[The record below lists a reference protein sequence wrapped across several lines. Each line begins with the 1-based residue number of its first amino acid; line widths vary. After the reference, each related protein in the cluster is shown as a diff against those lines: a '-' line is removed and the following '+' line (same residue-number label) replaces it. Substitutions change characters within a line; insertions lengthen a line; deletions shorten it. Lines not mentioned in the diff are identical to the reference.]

1 MAYTLLAPRPLWQR
15 YVAVLAYLMAVF
27 LLVQLIG
34 IVLVSAGLSGAPA
47 PGKAMDF
54 RFLIYGIVI
63 QMAGFLLPAPFL
75 LRFTRAYNFT
85 FAKARAADI
94 LLCCGLIFASL
105 IFFSVLYNLLGIEPK
120 QLAFLDMTDVVKH
133 KGAFVAITGFVV
145 PGYEEWIFRGLIFG
159 VLVTGAGNGREIFLA
174 GAFSA
179 LLFTASHIEGRHSLS
194 ALPPIL
200 SMAAIFQYMTWRSQS
215 LWPAVCGH
223 AMQNLLSSA
232 AILARMG
239 MENAK

>member
-1 MAYTLLAPRPLWQR
+1 MEFSILPPRPLWQR
-15 YVAVLAYLMAVF
+15 YVAVLAYLLAVF
-27 LLVQLIG
+27 LVVQLIG
-34 IVLVSAGLSGAPA
+34 IVLVSTGLSGAPQG
-47 PGKAMDF
+47 GKAMDF

-75 LRFTRAYNFT
+75 LKFTRAYNFT
-85 FAKARAADI
+85 FARARAADI

-105 IFFSVLYNLLGIEPK
+105 IFFSVLYNLLGVEPK
-120 QLAFLDMTDVVKH
+120 QLAFLDMTDVLKH
-133 KGAFVAITGFVV
+133 RGAFVAITGVLV

-159 VLVTGAGNGREIFLA
+159 VLVTGAQSSREVFVA

-232 AILARMG
+232 AILARVSA
-239 MENAK
+239 ENVK

>member
-1 MAYTLLAPRPLWQR
+1 MEFSILPPRPLWQR
-15 YVAVLAYLMAVF
+15 YVAVLAYLLAVF
-27 LLVQLIG
+27 LVVQLIG
-34 IVLVSAGLSGAPA
+34 IVLVSTGLSGAPQA
-47 PGKAMDF
+47 GKAMDF

-75 LRFTRAYNFT
+75 LKFTRAYNFT
-85 FAKARAADI
+85 FARARAADV

-105 IFFSVLYNLLGIEPK
+105 IFFSVLYNLLGVEPK
-120 QLAFLDMTDVVKH
+120 QLAFLDMTDVLKH
-133 KGAFVAITGFVV
+133 RGAFVAITGVLV

-159 VLVTGAGNGREIFLA
+159 VLVTGAQSSREIFAA

-232 AILARMG
+232 AILARVSA
-239 MENAK
+239 ENVK

>member
-1 MAYTLLAPRPLWQR
+1 MEFPLQPPRPLWQR
-15 YVAVLAYLMAVF
+15 YVAVLAYLLAVF
-27 LLVQLIG
+27 LVVQLIG
-34 IVLVSAGLSGAPA
+34 IVLVSAGLAGTRQ

-75 LRFTRAYNFT
+75 LKFTRAYNFT
-85 FAKARAADI
+85 FARARAADI
-94 LLCCGLIFASL
+94 LLCCGLTFASL
-105 IFFSVLYNLLGIEPK
+105 IFFSVLYNLLGVEPK
-120 QLAFLDMTDVVKH
+120 QLAFLDMTDVLKH
-133 KGAFVAITGFVV
+133 KGAFIAITGIAV

-159 VLVTGAGNGREIFLA
+159 VLVTGAQNNREIFLA

-179 LLFTASHIEGRHSLS
+179 VLFTASHIEGRHSLS

-232 AILARMG
+232 AILARIG
-239 MENAK
+239 SEHAK